1 MVFGFVPSKIT
12 GNEKTLTSDSFSTLN
27 IPNEYSY
34 QNLMSPIINQ
44 GSSSTCVPCSISAVY
59 DYYNAVKK
67 PNTQHNNKF
76 SSTHISIDQIYDAR
90 TNSEEGMSFKEA
102 LTFCKNTGVVTAE
115 EYKSNN
121 LSKAVKIKDFAKI
134 GSSIVMKYSLIINGP
149 GLIAMLVKDDYKTD
163 FWNGSGNYGGH
174 AVSVVGYNDS
184 KSSFIIRNSW
194 GTSYGTNGYALLP
207 YDDFNKR
214 VIEAWAIIM

>member
-1 MVFGFVPSKIT
+1 MKLSKWL
-12 GNEKTLTSDSFSTLN
+12 E
-27 IPNEYSY
+27 
-34 QNLMSPIINQ
+34 
-44 GSSSTCVPCSISAVY
+44 
-59 DYYNAVKK
+59 
-67 PNTQHNNKF
+67 
-76 SSTHISIDQIYDAR
+76 
-90 TNSEEGMSFKEA
+90 
-102 LTFCKNTGVVTAE
+102 
-115 EYKSNN
+115 
-121 LSKAVKIKDFAKI
+121 KAVKIKDFAKI

>member
-12 GNEKTLTSDSFSTLN
+12 GNEKTLTSDSFGTLN

-59 DYYNAVKK
+59 DYYNAVKT

-102 LTFCKNTGVVTAE
+102 VQKTLNEHV
-115 EYKSNN
+115 
-121 LSKAVKIKDFAKI
+121 I
-134 GSSIVMKYSLIINGP
+134 GS
-149 GLIAMLVKDDYKTD
+149 
-163 FWNGSGNYGGH
+163 
-174 AVSVVGYNDS
+174 
-184 KSSFIIRNSW
+184 
-194 GTSYGTNGYALLP
+194 YAL
-207 YDDFNKR
+207 
-214 VIEAWAIIM
+214 VIMILID